1 MNRDTL
7 GRWTAITVITPI
19 PWWWAV
25 WLRFNFWRAGLSRR
39 LKGPSRTERDLATLS
54 FIGFAHWGVVARV
67 PARAGFLRSR
77 RLRPR
82 CLVFQSNFNGF
93 AAEYIE
99 AFSRILATGM
109 RAIWGGGY
117 GVPGPLPVGP
127 FQEHIL
133 RHKLPVGNYYAAY
146 PDSSTKMVLAAL
158 EVRRRHEDFQQR
170 VAGMGPTEFGAA
182 YDQLLCDVQGLL

>member
-1 MNRDTL
+1 MDSV

-19 PWWWAV
+19 PWWWAL
-25 WLRFNFWRAGLSRR
+25 WLRFNFWRAEVARR
-39 LKGPSRTERDLATLS
+39 LKGPSKIERDLAKLA
-54 FIGFAHWGVVARV
+54 FIGFAHWGVTARV
-67 PARAGFLRSR
+67 PARAGLWRSR
-77 RLRPR
+77 RLRPG

-99 AFSRILATGM
+99 AFSRILTAGM

-133 RHKLPVGNYYAAY
+133 RHKLETGNYYAAY
-146 PDSSTKMVLAAL
+146 PQASTKIVLSAL
-158 EVRRRHEDFQQR
+158 EVGRLHERFHHQFSSADPEEFAAGFRRLL
-170 VAGMGPTEFGAA
+170 TEA
-182 YDQLLCDVQGLL
+182 QGHL